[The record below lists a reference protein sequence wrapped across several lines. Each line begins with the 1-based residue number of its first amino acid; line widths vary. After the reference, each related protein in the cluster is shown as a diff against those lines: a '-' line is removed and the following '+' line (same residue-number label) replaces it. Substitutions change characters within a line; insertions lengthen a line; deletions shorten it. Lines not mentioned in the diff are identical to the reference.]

1 MWDQLL
7 QWDQE
12 ILIFLNNLGSTS
24 FDGFW
29 RIITK
34 YPTWIPLFILFLFLI
49 FKSRPWKEALVLLL
63 MLGILVFFVETCTNL
78 TKVVVERLRP
88 NNDAYIKPWIRVLAN
103 PSSYSFFS
111 AHAAISFSVTTF
123 VYAILR
129 VRFRWSYLFYLWPI
143 LFLSSRIYLGV
154 HYPSDVLAGAFFGIL
169 SALLFHKLYLLLI
182 SPYLALGRP

>member
-24 FDGFW
+24 FDSFW
-29 RIITK
+29 RTITK
-34 YPTWIPLFILFLFLI
+34 YPTWIPLFILFLILI

-63 MLGILVFFVETCTNL
+63 VLGILVFFMETCTNL

-88 NNDAYIKPWIRVLAN
+88 NNDAYLKPWIRVLAN
-103 PSSYSFFS
+103 PSSYGFFS

-129 VRFRWSYLFYLWPI
+129 TRFRWSYVFYLWPI
-143 LFLSSRIYLGV
+143 LFLYSRIYLGV
-154 HYPSDVLAGAFFGIL
+154 HYPSDVLVGAFFGIL
-169 SALLFHKLYLLLI
+169 SALLFHKLYVLLI
-182 SPYLALGRP
+182 SPYLPLDRP